1 MEIRTASVDDAAAV
15 SALIGS
21 VMHHLTLHPDGAGAE
36 RFIGTMTV
44 AAIADTIRAPNMR
57 YLAGFHGE
65 QLVAAVALR
74 DNRHL
79 FHLFVA
85 PAFQR
90 RGYATR
96 LWEVV
101 RDEAIARGN
110 PGYFTVNSSIY
121 AIPLYA
127 ALGFRPAGERTEV
140 NGIAFLAMDLECG
153 AM

>member
-1 MEIRTASVDDAAAV
+1 MDIRTATIADAGAI
-15 SALIGS
+15 SAMIGS

-36 RFIGTMTV
+36 RFIETMAP
-44 AAIADTIRAPNMR
+44 AAIAEAIGAPNMR
-57 YLAGFHGE
+57 YLAGFDGE
-65 QLVAAVALR
+65 RLAGAVALR

-110 PGYFTVNSSIY
+110 PGHFTVNSSML
-121 AIPLYA
+121 AVPLYQS
-127 ALGFRPAGERTEV
+127 LGFRTAGERTEM
-140 NGIAFLAMDLECG
+140 NGIAFLPMALGSSE
-153 AM
+153 A